1 MAMKTIMAI
10 GAHVGD
16 MELTCGAYLASEYL
30 KGNKIITVALTA
42 GERGNPPHM
51 SVSEYRKQKVQEAR
65 EFASSLGGESIVLDY
80 MDGEVPD
87 NEEIRFEIAN
97 LMRKYN
103 VDICLTH
110 FKNSMHKDHERCSKI
125 VVEAQLFA
133 GIDMG
138 KKVKGDARYV
148 PIYFCENWEDSV
160 GFNRYIY
167 VDVSSGYEL
176 WSEAIKKHWFVM
188 NSKDFKYYQYYTN
201 LSACLGAFA
210 KCERAVAFDIFDF
223 EKYSIKDSLL

>member
-1 MAMKTIMAI
+1 MKTIMAI

-110 FKNSMHKDHERCSKI
+110 FKNSMHKDHER
-125 VVEAQLFA
+125 
-133 GIDMG
+133 
-138 KKVKGDARYV
+138 
-148 PIYFCENWEDSV
+148 
-160 GFNRYIY
+160 
-167 VDVSSGYEL
+167 
-176 WSEAIKKHWFVM
+176 
-188 NSKDFKYYQYYTN
+188 
-201 LSACLGAFA
+201 
-210 KCERAVAFDIFDF
+210 
-223 EKYSIKDSLL
+223 